1 MMGNLRLEPVT
12 SSMSLIHSRW
22 DSRLLA
28 LWIPVSG
35 VRFSGHQEPLSTY
48 QTDQLNA
55 TGSELG
61 LELGEGTELSGANGG
76 EVIL

>member
-1 MMGNLRLEPVT
+1 M
-12 SSMSLIHSRW
+12 
-22 DSRLLA
+22 LA